1 MAMVGQSSFRRILLL
16 RILLLSIPILFLGM
30 AVTFRKARSSLLQT
44 ARENLE
50 QSAISKVATIQSSI
64 NALQTSLSIA
74 SETASLQFGSPVS
87 ANIFLKQLQSQLQSQ
102 LPTEVHCLQL
112 KDLET
117 SQMISSTCG
126 NRILETINTKDWAK
140 SRQTSPLS
148 QTYTLTINQLN
159 RLPQSENISQLNL
172 LVSTPVYNT
181 TGQLRYSLTA
191 QTLIVSKQTESAAPL
206 LLQGNTIVIN
216 SEGTFLA
223 HPQPG
228 QVGLNIDK
236 ADNGARYQDIL
247 NNISRGDADSRHL
260 FGLTGDQTEWIAG
273 FSPLTLSTT
282 PKTKET
288 WAVLAV
294 TPADSAL
301 AGLSDITQILLI
313 LTVGL
318 LAAHLLA
325 MLYMARDLALPIEQ
339 LGKYALRIH
348 KRDSLERAPKNFRI
362 RELNHLAE
370 VLDNMVGRLEERAKE
385 LESAWQ
391 EAEAANKLKSEFLA
405 NTSHELRTPLN
416 AIIGCIRL
424 VKDGCCDSRDEE
436 VEFLEQADKAA
447 IHLLKIIN
455 DLLDI
460 QRIEEKK
467 LPLSIETI
475 DLRLILKDVV
485 DLQTVPVQQRGLEL
499 NVSALPEPIM
509 VKVDPARLKQVLL
522 NIVTN
527 AMKFTDQGGITIQT
541 HIEHIVDSNNRQA
554 TQNVLPTSF
563 HNGLPNGGLPNGGLP
578 NGSPNGR
585 RDLIEADETW
595 VVISIQDTG
604 IGIDPAQQ
612 HKLFRPFVMVDGST
626 TRKFE
631 GTGLG
636 LAISRNLVEMMGGQ
650 ISLHSAG
657 LEQGTT
663 VRVSLPLLNLVVET
677 PKAELFNSQGVGQ
690 IPPAVAQDLST
701 VETIKSTPIR

>member
-30 AVTFRKARSSLLQT
+30 AVTFRKTRSSLLQT
-44 ARENLE
+44 ARQNLE
-50 QSAISKVATIQSSI
+50 QSAIQKADTIRDSI
-64 NALQTSLSIA
+64 NALQTSLAIA
-74 SETASLQFGSPVS
+74 SETTSLQTGSPV
-87 ANIFLKQLQSQLQSQ
+87 AAKTFLSQLQSQ
-102 LPTEVHCLQL
+102 LPTDVQCLQL
-112 KDLET
+112 KDLANG
-117 SQMISSTCG
+117 QMVADTCG
-126 NRILETINTKDWAK
+126 SRVLDSIDTDGWVKRRQAAMLNR
-140 SRQTSPLS
+140 S
-148 QTYTLTINQLN
+148 YTLTVNMLN
-159 RLPQSENISQLNL
+159 RPPQSDNISQLNL
-172 LVSTPVYNT
+172 LISTPVYNT
-181 TGQLRYSLTA
+181 AGQLRYSLTA
-191 QTLIVSKQTESAAPL
+191 QTVVKQFESSAPW
-206 LLQGNTIVIN
+206 LLQGNTIVID
-216 SEGTFLA
+216 EKGTFLA

-228 QVGLNIDK
+228 QVGLSITQAGDV
-236 ADNGARYQDIL
+236 DRYQDIL
-247 NNISRGDADSRHL
+247 NNIKRGDADSRHL
-260 FGLTGDQTEWIAG
+260 FNVSGDQTEWLAG
-273 FSPLTLSTT
+273 FSPLPVPGTSGR
-282 PKTKET
+282 ET
-288 WAVLAV
+288 WAVLAI
-294 TPADSAL
+294 TPVESAL
-301 AGLSDITQILLI
+301 KGLSDITQILLI

-348 KRDSLERAPKNFRI
+348 KRDALERAPKNFRI

-436 VEFLEQADKAA
+436 VEFLQQADKAA

-467 LPLSIETI
+467 LPLTIETV
-475 DLRLILKDVV
+475 DLRQILKDVA
-485 DLQTVPVQQRGLEL
+485 DLQAVPIQQKGLEL
-499 NVSALPEPIM
+499 TVSELPEPLM
-509 VKVDPARLKQVLL
+509 VRVDPARLRQVLL
-522 NIVTN
+522 NILYN
-527 AMKFTDQGGITIQT
+527 ATKFTDQGGITIQT
-541 HIEHIVDSNNRQA
+541 FVEYMQA
-554 TQNVLPTSF
+554 FASRPAHQNGHHEP
-563 HNGLPNGGLPNGGLP
+563 
-578 NGSPNGR
+578 
-585 RDLIEADETW
+585 DIEAEPW
-595 VVISIQDTG
+595 VAIAIQDTG

-657 LEQGTT
+657 LGQGTT
-663 VRVSLPLLNLVVET
+663 VKVLLPLLKVLPESLNGSAADRTGAAAGGTTDAASVESV
-677 PKAELFNSQGVGQ
+677 E
-690 IPPAVAQDLST
+690 ST
-701 VETIKSTPIR
+701 ALG

>member
-44 ARENLE
+44 ARQNLE
-50 QSAISKVATIQSSI
+50 QSANQKADTIRDSI
-64 NALQTSLSIA
+64 NALQTSLAIA
-74 SETASLQFGSPVS
+74 SETASLQTGSPV
-87 ANIFLKQLQSQLQSQ
+87 AAKTFLSQLQSQ
-102 LPTEVHCLQL
+102 LPTDVQCLQL
-112 KDLET
+112 KDLD
-117 SQMISSTCG
+117 SGQMVANTCG
-126 NRILETINTKDWAK
+126 NRILDPIDTQSWAK
-140 SRQTSPLS
+140 QRQTSMLNRS
-148 QTYTLTINQLN
+148 YTLTVNMLN
-159 RLPQSENISQLNL
+159 RPPQTDNVSQLNL
-172 LVSTPVYNT
+172 LISTPVYNNV
-181 TGQLRYSLTA
+181 GQLRYSLTA
-191 QTLIVSKQTESAAPL
+191 QTVVKQFESSAPW
-206 LLQGNTIVIN
+206 LLQGNTIVIDEN
-216 SEGTFLA
+216 GTFLA

-228 QVGLNIDK
+228 QVGLSIAQAGDVE
-236 ADNGARYQDIL
+236 RYQDIL
-247 NNISRGDADSRHL
+247 NNIKRGDGDSRHL
-260 FGLTGDQTEWIAG
+260 FNVSSDQTEWIAG
-273 FSPLTLSTT
+273 FTPLAVPGTGNRQ
-282 PKTKET
+282 T
-288 WAVLAV
+288 WAVLAI
-294 TPADSAL
+294 TPVESAL
-301 AGLSDITQILLI
+301 RGLSDITQILLI

-348 KRDSLERAPKNFRI
+348 KRDALERAPKNFRI

-370 VLDNMVGRLEERAKE
+370 VLDNMVGRLEERARE

-436 VEFLEQADKAA
+436 VEFLQQADKAA

-467 LPLSIETI
+467 LPLTIETV
-475 DLRLILKDVV
+475 DLRQILKDVA
-485 DLQTVPVQQRGLEL
+485 DLQAVPIQQKGLEL
-499 NVSALPEPIM
+499 TVSELPEPLM
-509 VKVDPARLKQVLL
+509 VRVDPARLRQVLL
-522 NIVTN
+522 NILYN
-527 AMKFTDQGGITIQT
+527 ATKFTDQGGITIQT
-541 HIEHIVDSNNRQA
+541 FVEYMQA
-554 TQNVLPTSF
+554 FTSRPAHQNGHHES
-563 HNGLPNGGLPNGGLP
+563 
-578 NGSPNGR
+578 
-585 RDLIEADETW
+585 DIEAEPW
-595 VVISIQDTG
+595 VAIAIQDTG

-626 TRKFE
+626 TRKYG

-657 LEQGTT
+657 LGQGTT
-663 VRVSLPLLNLVVET
+663 VKVLLPLLKALPESSNGQSADRAGSEVPVET
-677 PKAELFNSQGVGQ
+677 
-690 IPPAVAQDLST
+690 T
-701 VETIKSTPIR
+701 VESTALG

>member
-1 MAMVGQSSFRRILLL
+1 RPHIGKVLMAMVGQSSFRRILLL

-44 ARENLE
+44 ARQNLE
-50 QSAISKVATIQSSI
+50 QSAIQKADAIRDSI
-64 NALQTSLSIA
+64 NALQTSLAIA
-74 SETASLQFGSPVS
+74 SETASLQTGSPV
-87 ANIFLKQLQSQLQSQ
+87 AARTFLSQLQPQ
-102 LPTEVHCLQL
+102 LPTDVQCLQL
-112 KDLET
+112 KDLSN
-117 SQMISSTCG
+117 SQMVANTCD
-126 NRILETINTKDWAK
+126 NRVLDPVDTQAWAK
-140 SRQTSPLS
+140 QRQTATLNR
-148 QTYTLTINQLN
+148 TYTLTVNMLN
-159 RLPQSENISQLNL
+159 RPPQTDNVSQLNL
-172 LVSTPVYNT
+172 LISTPVYDT
-181 TGQLRYSLTA
+181 AGQLRYSLTA
-191 QTLIVSKQTESAAPL
+191 QTVVKQFESSAPW
-206 LLQGNTIVIN
+206 LLQGNTIVID
-216 SEGTFLA
+216 EKGTFLA

-228 QVGLNIDK
+228 QVGLSIAQAGDV
-236 ADNGARYQDIL
+236 DRYQDIL
-247 NNISRGDADSRHL
+247 NNIKRGDADSRHL
-260 FGLTGDQTEWIAG
+260 FNVSSDQTEWIAG
-273 FSPLTLSTT
+273 FSPLTVPTGSRQ
-282 PKTKET
+282 T
-288 WAVLAV
+288 WAVLAI
-294 TPADSAL
+294 TPVESAL
-301 AGLSDITQILLI
+301 RGLSDITQILLI

-348 KRDSLERAPKNFRI
+348 KRDALERAPKNFRI

-436 VEFLEQADKAA
+436 VEFLQQADKAA

-467 LPLSIETI
+467 LPLTIETV
-475 DLRLILKDVV
+475 DLRQIIKDVA
-485 DLQTVPVQQRGLEL
+485 DLQAVPIQQKGLEL
-499 NVSALPEPIM
+499 TVSDLPDPLL
-509 VKVDPARLKQVLL
+509 VRVDPARLRQVLL
-522 NIVTN
+522 NILHN
-527 AMKFTDQGGITIQT
+527 ATKFTDQGGISIQT
-541 HIEHIVDSNNRQA
+541 DLEFLQA
-554 TQNVLPTSF
+554 FSSRPVHQNGHREPEV
-563 HNGLPNGGLPNGGLP
+563 
-578 NGSPNGR
+578 
-585 RDLIEADETW
+585 EAEPW
-595 VVISIQDTG
+595 VVIAIQDTG

-626 TRKFE
+626 TRKHE

-657 LEQGTT
+657 FGQGTT
-663 VRVSLPLLNLVVET
+663 VKVSLPLLKTVPEPLN
-677 PKAELFNSQGVGQ
+677 GQ
-690 IPPAVAQDLST
+690 VDQASEATLEPEPPHPLLS
-701 VETIKSTPIR
+701 